1 MMNFQLNGHPSLI
14 QAWTS
19 DDGKSQATTI
29 FEFVV
34 EEKTRQRWADAVS
47 LKVLTSTLSKGING
61 IPSKR

>member
-1 MMNFQLNGHPSLI
+1 MMNFQLNGHPLI

-19 DDGKSQATTI
+19 DDGKTQATTI

-34 EEKTRQRWADAVS
+34 EETRQRLADAVS

-61 IPSKR
+61 IPRKR